1 MYTPEF
7 KNILTSTLDGL
18 RAEGLYKEERFIAS
32 QQYSQVTLKDGRSV
46 INMCANNYLGL
57 ANNPEVME
65 AAKKAIDEWGFGHG
79 FRAVHLRHADPAPPA

>member
-57 ANNPEVME
+57 ANNPRNFTD
-65 AAKKAIDEWGFGHG
+65 ARRRNWA
-79 FRAVHLRHADPAPPA
+79 